1 MSRRITIDP
10 ITRLEGHGKIH
21 IHYDARGEVERAYL
35 QVPDFKGFEKFCEGR
50 AAEEMPTLTQK
61 ICGVCPTAHHT
72 ASSKALDAL
81 FGAEPPAAA
90 KKVRELLYNAFV
102 FEDHLLHLFVL
113 GGPDFLVGLEA
124 PKDRRHFFGVLNEL
138 GAEIVGEVIGIRKRV
153 RNIHARIGG
162 SALYPVWGLPGGI
175 AKAVSEEDRDA
186 IQPVVGEAVEF
197 AKFALGLFYDRVLN
211 QKEYLD
217 LLFHD
222 AMRHRTYYMGLVDAE
237 GKVNFYDGR
246 LRVVDPKGNE
256 AFQFDGGD
264 YWKHL
269 EERVD
274 PVTYLKPIY
283 LKGIGW
289 KGYVDGEESGLYRVG
304 PLARL
309 NASEG
314 MATPNAHAEFERM
327 YDLVG
332 GKPAHHTMAYHWARL
347 IELVYAAE
355 RMAQLVEDE
364 ELTSP
369 QVRNLCS
376 PRAGEGV
383 GVCEAP
389 RGTLIHHYR
398 GDEDGMITR
407 ANLLVATQHNGAP
420 ISMSVE
426 KAARFFARG
435 SGVSDKNLNLVEVAF
450 RAYDPCLACATH

>member
-1 MSRRITIDP
+1 MNRRITIDP

-21 IHYDARGEVERAYL
+21 IHYDLRGEVERAYL

-81 FGAEPPAAA
+81 FQTEPPPAA

-124 PKDRRHFFGVLNEL
+124 PRDRRHFFGVLNEL

-175 AKAVSEEDRDA
+175 AKPVSEEDRAA

-197 AKFALGLFYDRVLN
+197 AKFALGLFDDRVLN
-211 QKEYLD
+211 KKEYLD
-217 LLFHD
+217 LLFHE
-222 AMRHRTYYMGLVDAE
+222 ALRHRTYYMGVVDAE

-246 LRVVDPKGNE
+246 LRVVDPNGEE
-256 AFQFDGGD
+256 AFQSDAGD
-264 YWKHL
+264 YWKHM

-274 PVTYLKPIY
+274 PVTYLKPLY

-289 KGYVDGEESGLYRVG
+289 KGYVDGEESGVYRVG

-314 MATPNAHAEFERM
+314 MATPHAQAEYERM
-327 YDLVG
+327 YDTVG
-332 GKPAHHTMAYHWARL
+332 GKPSHHTMAYHWARL
-347 IELVYAAE
+347 IELLYAAE

-376 PRAGEGV
+376 PRVGEGV

-389 RGTLIHHYR
+389 RGTLIHHYQ
-398 GDEDGMITR
+398 GDEDGMITQ

-426 KAARFFARG
+426 KAARFFARR
-435 SGVSDKNLNLVEVAF
+435 SEVSDKTLNLVEVAF